1 MGGEERMMTID
12 FSDVMRGFERSYS
25 RLADNAAEYLFFG
38 ATWFA
43 RGSWMEI
50 GLKVGVVAFVLGA
63 IHYALGGQQAMGDKK
78 PLGPAIMWGVVA
90 VFAGLVAFSVMIKS

>member
-1 MGGEERMMTID
+1 MTID

-25 RLADNAAEYLFFG
+25 RLADQAAEYLFFG

-43 RGSWMEI
+43 RGSWLDI
-50 GLKVGVVAFVLGA
+50 GLKVAALAVVLGA

-78 PLGPAIMWGVVA
+78 PLGPTIMWGVVA
-90 VFAGLVAFSVMIKS
+90 VVAGLVAVSVMIKS